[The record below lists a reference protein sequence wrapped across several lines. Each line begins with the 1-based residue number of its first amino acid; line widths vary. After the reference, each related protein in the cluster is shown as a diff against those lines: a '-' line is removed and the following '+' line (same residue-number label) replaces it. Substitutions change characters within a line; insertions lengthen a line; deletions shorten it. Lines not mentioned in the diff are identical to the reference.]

1 MKRSLLNTKLLRKN
15 FKKLIM
21 LELPFVSIIPLLS
34 HFIYVSLSIS
44 RSFLNVDEKKQ
55 STATALLK
63 KAENNLIS

>member
-1 MKRSLLNTKLLRKN
+1 
-15 FKKLIM
+15 M
-21 LELPFVSIIPLLS
+21 LELSFVSIILLLS
-34 HFIYVSLSIS
+34 HIIYVSLSIS